1 MAGRS
6 DTLALG
12 ADLRAKRAERLAAAA
27 QERAERLEERLQREA
42 VESRMRTQRT
52 YAAAEITRLT
62 SDWSTMLLSADVD
75 LRTGIRRL
83 RGAARST
90 VRDTALGTRYVSW
103 VEENVIGE
111 KGIQLQAKTRTTR
124 DALNPALNQ
133 KIEDAWMD
141 WSYSE
146 NASASGRWS
155 WLALQRLVARTLPQ
169 DGEYLL
175 RIVRLA
181 NNPYLFAL
189 HPLDVDLID
198 DQLILDAEKS
208 PNGNE
213 IRMGVE
219 IDEWERPLGYWMWTR
234 HPTDLASIQSRR
246 HIFVPAADI
255 LHDFVQLRAGQTRG
269 VTWFAPVLINQ
280 QMLAAY
286 VEAEITRARVAASNM
301 GAVEFDPDKAGAS
314 GAGVQPGQQPDQPP
328 GQQTIPMELEP
339 GRMLRLGAGEHL
351 VSTDF
356 GSSAASVGDFI
367 KFSARNLAAGL
378 NIAYSSLSGDLEAV
392 NYSSIRAG
400 IVSERDFARLMQG
413 WLAERLNR
421 RVFNAWLPYA
431 VLAGKLPAMA
441 MGAVQASPRAIVWRP
456 RGWSSVDPRNDI
468 EADHLAI
475 ALGVTS
481 RTRVAAARGFDYEET
496 IGELAE
502 EQRVAD
508 EKNVSINPL
517 GLTVKGEDPNADPGG
532 DATDSGAQPSGEPAT
547 EPANTP
553 GRARLHAVRGA

>member
-6 DTLALG
+6 ETLALG
-12 ADLRAKRAERLAAAA
+12 ANVRERRAARLAAGAA
-27 QERAERLEERLQREA
+27 ERAEERAQRAAVEERRRQ
-42 VESRMRTQRT
+42 QRT

-75 LRTGIRRL
+75 LRTGIRRM

-90 VRDTALGTRYVSW
+90 VRDTAFGSRYVHW
-103 VEENVIGE
+103 VEENVIGA

-124 DALNPALNQ
+124 GELNDALNE
-133 KIEDAWMD
+133 KIEAEWAC
-141 WSYSE
+141 WCLSE

-155 WLALQRLVARTLPQ
+155 WLALQRLTARTLPQ
-169 DGEYLL
+169 DGEYIL
-175 RIVRLA
+175 RMVPMA
-181 NNPYLFAL
+181 DNPYLFAL

-198 DQLILDAEKS
+198 DQLILDAAKTD
-208 PNGNE
+208 NGNE

-219 IDEWERPLGYWMWTR
+219 IDQWERPIAYWMWTR
-234 HPTDLASIQSRR
+234 HPTDLASIQSRYR
-246 HIFVPAADI
+246 IRVPASEI
-255 LHDFVQLRAGQTRG
+255 LHDFVQTRPGQTRG

-301 GAVEFDPDKAGAS
+301 GAVEFDPDKGGGS
-314 GAGVQPGQQPDQPP
+314 GGGVQPGQQPDQIP

-339 GRMLRLGAGEHL
+339 GRFLRLGPGEHL
-351 VSTDF
+351 VATDIG
-356 GSSAASVGDFI
+356 GSAGGVGDFI
-367 KFSARNLAAGL
+367 KYSARTLAAGL
-378 NIAYSSLSGDLEAV
+378 NVAYSSLSGDLEAV

-400 IVSERDFARLMQG
+400 IVSERDFARLIQG
-413 WLAERLNR
+413 WLAERLSR

-431 VLAGKLPAMA
+431 VLAGRLPSIAI
-441 MGAVQASPRAIVWRP
+441 QACAQPRAIVWRP

-468 EADHLAI
+468 EAAHLAI
-475 ALGVTS
+475 ALGVSS
-481 RTRVAAARGFDYEET
+481 RTRFAAEQGNDFEEL
-496 IGELAE
+496 IDELAE
-502 EQRVAD
+502 EQEVAD

-532 DATDSGAQPSGEPAT
+532 DQTEGGAKPGDAQP
-547 EPANTP
+547 ANP
-553 GRARLHAVRGA
+553 GRGRRGPLRAIRGA

>member
-1 MAGRS
+1 MRPPLADLS
-6 DTLALG
+6 ETLALG
-12 ADLRAKRAERLAAAA
+12 AKVRERRAALLLERAALRAEEQAQLAAI
-27 QERAERLEERLQREA
+27 EKRRRE
-42 VESRMRTQRT
+42 QRT

-75 LRTGIRRL
+75 LRTGIRRM

-90 VRDTALGTRYVSW
+90 VRDTAFGSRYVHW
-103 VEENVIGE
+103 FEENVIGE

-124 DALNPALNQ
+124 GDLNQALNE
-133 KIEDAWMD
+133 KIEAEWEC
-141 WSYSE
+141 WSLSE

-155 WLALQRLVARTLPQ
+155 WLALQRLSARTLPQ
-169 DGEYLL
+169 DGEYML
-175 RIVRLA
+175 RLVPMA
-181 NNPYLFAL
+181 DNPYLFAL

-198 DQLILDAEKS
+198 DQLIIDAAKTE
-208 PNGNE
+208 NGNE

-219 IDEWERPLGYWMWTR
+219 IDQWERPIAYWMWTR
-234 HPTDLASIQSRR
+234 HPTDLASIQSRYR
-246 HIFVPAADI
+246 VRIPANEI
-255 LHDFVQLRAGQTRG
+255 LHDFVQTRPGQTRG
-269 VTWFAPVLINQ
+269 VTFFAPVLINQ

-286 VEAEITRARVAASNM
+286 VEAEITRARIAASNM
-301 GAVEFDPDKAGAS
+301 GAVEFDPDKAGGS
-314 GAGVQPGQQPDQPP
+314 TAGVQPGQQPDQIP

-339 GRMLRLGAGEHL
+339 GRMLRLGPGEHL
-351 VSTDF
+351 VATDI
-356 GSSAASVGDFI
+356 GASSGSVGDFI
-367 KFSARNLAAGL
+367 KYSARTLAAGL
-378 NIAYSSLSGDLEAV
+378 NVAYSSLSGDLEAV

-413 WLAERLNR
+413 WFAERLSR

-431 VLAGKLPAMA
+431 VLAGRLPALA
-441 MGAVQASPRAIVWRP
+441 IQACAQPKAIVWRP

-481 RTRVAAARGFDYEET
+481 RTRVSAARGFDFDEIIE
-496 IGELAE
+496 ELAD

-508 EKNVSINPL
+508 EANVSINPL

-532 DATDSGAQPSGEPAT
+532 DQTEGPSTNPGD

-553 GRARLHAVRGA
+553 GRGRRGPLRAIRGA